1 MRVYFLK
8 QKCLDMLEHSMRENL
23 SKYQSDEVWINQ
35 FFVEKEKANYFFD
48 TGLEVNDY
56 ELKLGGPET
65 DFENAKILYEAF
77 RGKINLV
84 QASDLRLWGF
94 LAHDR
99 HWDYM
104 RVRWGIDVS
113 NEEDD
118 EMENDGNSM
127 MDKAL
132 SRIGTRYFFTAS
144 KGKAFVRQGIARLYW
159 SAYLTYDENNVNGDP
174 YEYTK
179 FFFSKQD
186 IFTSITE
193 RSYSRNKV
201 LLLAAL
207 KELRKYPDLSR
218 EEIRAFLAKLNQAGA
233 ITVFDF
239 LNQAQAKTLCESVME
254 EIKSVPRLTEGS
266 IFCAV
271 NNITGKKYGSNMTI
285 KDGKILMAGKAMI
298 TKPKN
303 LIGKKEGSKFIIS
316 GKEYVITEVKST
328 S

>member
-1 MRVYFLK
+1 MAMSYREFREELLNQLRSIFGENYEIGTQTVQKVNLGNVETFRIFDKTGEK
-8 QKCLDMLEHSMRENL
+8 Q
-23 SKYQSDEVWINQ
+23 QSPVFYGRKLYEAY
-35 FFVEKEKANYFFD
+35 KRG
-48 TGLEVNDY
+48 TGLEVLAQDMKEKY
-56 ELKLGGPET
+56 EMTGNEIT
-65 DFENAKILYEAF
+65 V
-77 RGKINLV
+77 NLI
-84 QASDLRLWGF
+84 G
-94 LAHDR
+94 
-99 HWDYM
+99 
-104 RVRWGIDVS
+104 DV
-113 NEEDD
+113 NVLEE
-118 EMENDGNSM
+118 
-127 MDKAL
+127 
-132 SRIGTRYFFTAS
+132 I
-144 KGKAFVRQGIARLYW
+144 
-159 SAYLTYDENNVNGDP
+159 NVNGDP

-193 RSYSRNKV
+193 RSYARNKV
-201 LLLAAL
+201 LLLVAL
-207 KELRKYPDLSR
+207 KELRKYPDLTR